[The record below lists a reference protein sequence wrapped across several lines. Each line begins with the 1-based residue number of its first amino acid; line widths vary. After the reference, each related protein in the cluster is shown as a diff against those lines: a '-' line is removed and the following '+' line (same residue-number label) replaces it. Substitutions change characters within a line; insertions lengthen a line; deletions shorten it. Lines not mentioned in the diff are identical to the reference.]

1 MSVHGSGRSEDQVKA
16 LFCPQRLGCGKRP
29 RADGSEDGDKAPCPR
44 RPYNQLNLCSRWE
57 AGAPLICRAQR
68 DGLEVASTAAG
79 VSDGA
84 CNALS
89 VAYDW
94 LLQMESCR
102 LARRAQEARACVAA
116 CLPPSPP
123 AGLFQGL
130 EERLPPRRPRRRP
143 RRAQAAGL
151 LVSVQDRGTITVW
164 QPDVDGLESTH
175 FRRMRTVKSP
185 PCRLAA
191 AADVGGGRVACA
203 GAGRTLRIW
212 DALSGAEVM
221 RFQTGCGKVL
231 CA

>member
-116 CLPPSPP
+116 CLPPSPGFVPGFGRAP
-123 AGLFQGL
+123 A
-130 EERLPPRRPRRRP
+130 RPDAR
-143 RRAQAAGL
+143 AAGRAAL
-151 LVSVQDRGTITVW
+151 RPPGCW
-164 QPDVDGLESTH
+164 C
-175 FRRMRTVKSP
+175 RCRT
-185 PCRLAA
+185 
-191 AADVGGGRVACA
+191 
-203 GAGRTLRIW
+203 
-212 DALSGAEVM
+212 AEP
-221 RFQTGCGKVL
+221 
-231 CA
+231 